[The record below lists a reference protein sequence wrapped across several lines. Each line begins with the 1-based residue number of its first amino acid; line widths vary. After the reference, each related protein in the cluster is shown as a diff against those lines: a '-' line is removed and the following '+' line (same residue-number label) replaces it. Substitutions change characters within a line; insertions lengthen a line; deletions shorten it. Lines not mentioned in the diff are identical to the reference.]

1 MDHPQVPNG
10 AEGAKRG
17 LFHATVYPGLG
28 PRLWKAPVVARLHP
42 RPSNLPLRLHGIPVI
57 CLLFMALVSK
67 IVIRFHTVHP
77 RRQSVQEQKEEKNK
91 YYSVGG
97 PEHTSTR
104 NEKKRSL
111 RETRRARWPAG
122 RVGSAARRQAAGTW
136 KSDTRLRWPLLFTR
150 LAAPEHAH
158 MGATHGSCTS
168 SKPRRWAGC
177 RPPHGRLSF
186 LSAPLKE

>member
-1 MDHPQVPNG
+1 MDHPQVPTG

-104 NEKKRSL
+104 NEKKGHHVKQDVPGGRQVAWA
-111 RETRRARWPAG
+111 ARLAG
-122 RVGSAARRQAAGTW
+122 RQRAPGRVTHASAGPSCSHGRRPRSTHTWGPHTAAAPAASLAVGQDVARRTA
-136 KSDTRLRWPLLFTR
+136 SY
-150 LAAPEHAH
+150 
-158 MGATHGSCTS
+158 
-168 SKPRRWAGC
+168 
-177 RPPHGRLSF
+177 LSY
-186 LSAPLKE
+186 LHH